1 MTDHSNGRSGLK
13 PVASGNRIFDVELYS
28 RAQQKTFSEVSDD
41 LRLKRAMR
49 RAVLRDSAPQ
59 HLVDSIRNMIRE

>member
-1 MTDHSNGRSGLK
+1 MTKHANGRSGLTWA
-13 PVASGNRIFDVELYS
+13 ASGNWMFEAEPYS
-28 RAQQKTFSEVSDD
+28 RTQPESFLEVRDD

-49 RAVLRDSAPQ
+49 RAVRRDQAPQ